1 MKKINKII
9 LFLFLITIIQLFSS
23 QYFKT
28 IKITGKSAY
37 KQFFL
42 TEDIY
47 ENSKNNLGDI
57 RIIDKNGKE
66 VPYVIETGK
75 EQEKH
80 SEKIVARAKIDE
92 VLTKKDKME
101 FIVKFNS
108 DSLLKDI
115 IGNRLALIPSKNFY
129 TEYTLLGSNNGTDWE
144 QITSG
149 EIYKTPDKSNLT
161 IEFSE
166 KRYEFYKIVTPLDKG
181 NIFSEAI
188 LKLSNNEAGKLK
200 TVGTKLDY
208 KIEQEGKNTILKIK
222 SKFLPLKNIV
232 LDVND
237 EFQRNYTVRSGD
249 NFYAEGI
256 ISKVGEK
263 SNLIINLENV
273 PKLSEIIVEIQN
285 GDNSPLKINEVTGN
299 YVPDRIVFRATEGE
313 DYKIT
318 FGDESLDKPEY
329 DIAEFADSI
338 KERDEV
344 LVGKLEKSEG
354 NNISKSKDYT
364 VYYNIFIGFIVI
376 VLIGFMVKKIAKN
389 KK

>member
-57 RIIDKNGKE
+57 RIIDNAGKE
-66 VPYVIETGK
+66 VPYAIETLKNQNKNNVKVNLGYEVEKNGK
-75 EQEKH
+75 
-80 SEKIVARAKIDE
+80 S
-92 VLTKKDKME
+92 
-101 FIVKFNS
+101 
-108 DSLLKDI
+108 
-115 IGNRLALIPSKNFY
+115 
-129 TEYTLLGSNNGTDWE
+129 
-144 QITSG
+144 
-149 EIYKTPDKSNLT
+149 
-161 IEFSE
+161 
-166 KRYEFYKIVTPLDKG
+166 
-181 NIFSEAI
+181 
-188 LKLSNNEAGKLK
+188 
-200 TVGTKLDY
+200 
-208 KIEQEGKNTILKIK
+208 TILKIK
-222 SKFLPLKNIV
+222 SKFLPLKNII

-237 EFQRNYTVRSGD
+237 EFQRNYAVRSRD

-263 SNLIINLENV
+263 SNLMINLENV
-273 PKLSEIIVEIQN
+273 PKLSEIIVEIRN
-285 GDNSPLKINEVTGN
+285 GDNSPLKINGVTGN

-318 FGDESLDKPEY
+318 FGDESLDKPKY

-344 LVGKLEKSEG
+344 FVGKLEKAD
-354 NNISKSKDYT
+354 IKKVSKPRDYT
-364 VYYNIFIGFIVI
+364 VYYNVFIGVVVVI
-376 VLIGFMVKKIAKN
+376 LIGFMVNKINKN

>member
-1 MKKINKII
+1 MKKINKIV
-9 LFLFLITIIQLFSS
+9 LFLFLLTIVQLFSY

-66 VPYVIETGK
+66 VPYVIETRK
-75 EQEKH
+75 EQEKRN
-80 SEKIVARAKIDE
+80 EKIVAKAKIDE

-108 DSLLKDI
+108 DSSLKDI

-129 TEYTLLGSNNGTDWE
+129 SEYTLLGSNNGTDWE

-188 LKLSNNEAGKLK
+188 LKLSNNEAGKIK

-208 KIEQEGKNTILKIK
+208 KVEQEGKNTILKIK
-222 SKFLPLKNIV
+222 SKFLPLKNII

-237 EFQRNYTVRSGD
+237 EFQRNYAVRSGD
-249 NFYAEGI
+249 DFYAEGI

-263 SNLIINLENV
+263 SNLMINLENV
-273 PKLSEIIVEIQN
+273 PKLSEIIIEIQN
-285 GDNSPLKINEVTGN
+285 GDNLPLKINGVTGN

-318 FGDESLDKPEY
+318 FGDENLNKPEY
-329 DIAEFADSI
+329 DIVKFADSI

-344 LVGKLEKSEG
+344 LVGKLERSEG

-364 VYYNIFIGFIVI
+364 VYYNIFIVFIVI